1 MLRIVTLL
9 MLLIV
14 PVTGCGTMRSGRE
27 VSEAELANI
36 VKGKTTKRELIE
48 LLGPPTQVSTKG
60 DGTELLAYHS
70 SVASVSGSSVALS
83 VVPIVNLFSSY
94 KSETQARQV
103 VFTVRGGVVEE
114 IETSA
119 QQNISCIG
127 AFC

>member
-9 MLLIV
+9 MLLVVPIV
-14 PVTGCGTMRSGRE
+14 GCGTMRSGRE
-27 VSEAELANI
+27 VSEIELAKI
-36 VKGKTTKRELIE
+36 VKGKTTKSELIE

-60 DGTELLAYHS
+60 DGMEVLVYQS

-94 KSETQARQV
+94 KSEAQARQV
-103 VFTVRGGVVEE
+103 AFTVRGGIVEE
-114 IETSA
+114 IETST

>member
-9 MLLIV
+9 MLLVVPIV
-14 PVTGCGTMRSGRE
+14 GCGTMRSGRE

-70 SVASVSGSSVALS
+70 SVTSVSNPLM
-83 VVPIVNLFSSY
+83 VVPIVGFFGSY
-94 KSETQARQV
+94 KSETQVRQV
-103 VFTVRGGVVEE
+103 IFTVRGGVVEE

-119 QQNISCIG
+119 QQDTGCVG
-127 AFC
+127 VFC